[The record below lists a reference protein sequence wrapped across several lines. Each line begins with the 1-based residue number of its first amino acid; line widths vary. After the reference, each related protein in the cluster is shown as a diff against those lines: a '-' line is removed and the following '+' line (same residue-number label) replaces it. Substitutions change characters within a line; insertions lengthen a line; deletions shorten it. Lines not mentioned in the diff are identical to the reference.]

1 MKFCKVHHFANNTNL
16 LCFLIK
22 VLMLTWNA
30 LNWLNIHKV
39 LLNMKKNLKCLY
51 PNLKEKNIDKVKIK
65 LSSKGYPTASVDY
78 LGFGIDENLTW
89 HHLCAWP
96 HLN

>member
-1 MKFCKVHHFANNTNL
+1 
-16 LCFLIK
+16 
-22 VLMLTWNA
+22 
-30 LNWLNIHKV
+30 
-39 LLNMKKNLKCLY
+39 MKKKLKCLY
-51 PNLKEKNIDKVKIK
+51 PNQKEKNRDKVKIK